1 MRIELSPVAQ
11 RGILDITDYYVEFSP
26 ALAERFAEELTITL
40 QGPALQPAMGSR
52 RYAHLLP
59 DRSLRMWQ
67 LDHFPYLLFYRT
79 QAQTLNL
86 LRVLHERR
94 ALSANALKH

>member
-1 MRIELSPVAQ
+1 MSLRLKKSLQTVAA
-11 RGILDITDYYVEFSP
+11 S
-26 ALAERFAEELTITL
+26 
-40 QGPALQPAMGSR
+40 
-52 RYAHLLP
+52 

-79 QAQTLNL
+79 QAETLSL